1 MSEFGYDLAGE
12 SVKLFHVHEARVYES
27 IEGINKEID
36 QLVLEMEDLERF
48 LSLLSQT
55 SNNLEENDH
64 KLELEDEDIERI
76 ERLSKNPDLRHIFP
90 PHQFSWQEGEIT
102 KVANQLQE
110 KLTEWSNDDSM
121 KRMVSQRIEGPIQR
135 KIGMKSEE
143 VMLEQHELTK
153 ATELFNRGVQR
164 MLNLNER
171 IISNMLRAR

>member
-48 LSLLSQT
+48 LSLLAET
-55 SNNLEENDH
+55 SSNLEENDH
-64 KLELEDEDIERI
+64 KLELEDEDIQRI

-90 PHQFSWQEGEIT
+90 PHQFSWQEGEI
-102 KVANQLQE
+102 KQVANQLQE
-110 KLTEWSNDDSM
+110 KLTEWADDDSL
-121 KRMVSQRIEGPIQR
+121 KRMVSQRIEGPVQR

-164 MLNLNER
+164 MLSLNER